1 MVGNGQGF
9 TPADAVRPATLLH
22 SEAGALADAGAFAGT
37 GISFA
42 LAALGQYRALMHSA
56 QSDCPQKLLRPVEAE
71 FGLGGWLLLVGGLT
85 DADRA
90 VIVGSNVAGAA
101 SLVVAEA
108 EIEGKTALRDGI
120 VDFLVTSLDEALRI
134 LKNEVRKRLP
144 VSVGVRTS
152 ATKMIAEM
160 LERGVHPDLLS
171 AGCGQSIECKD
182 FVSHGSFV
190 IHGSFVSRG
199 AFVIRGDEQIGTA
212 APETV
217 VAWRGTPSALSRLN
231 SVVLETLPETAI
243 AEKRWLRFSPR
254 YLGRLAQG
262 FRCVDSARPLA
273 DRLMVRMSET
283 IKGEGL
289 DAAVDILA

>member
-9 TPADAVRPATLLH
+9 TPVDAVRAATLLH

-37 GISFA
+37 GASFA

-56 QSDCPQKLLRPVEAE
+56 QSDCQQELRRPVKAE
-71 FGLGGWLLLVGGLT
+71 LGLGGWLLLVGGLT

-90 VIVGSNVAGAA
+90 VIVASNVAGAA

-108 EIEGKTALRDGI
+108 EVEDKTALRDGI

-144 VSVGVRTS
+144 VSVAVRTS

-190 IHGSFVSRG
+190 IHG
-199 AFVIRGDEQIGTA
+199 DEQIATA
-212 APETV
+212 APKTV
-217 VAWRGTPSALSRLN
+217 VAWRGTPPALSRLN

-243 AEKRWLRFSPR
+243 AEKRWLRFAPR

-283 IKGEGL
+283 IKDEGL